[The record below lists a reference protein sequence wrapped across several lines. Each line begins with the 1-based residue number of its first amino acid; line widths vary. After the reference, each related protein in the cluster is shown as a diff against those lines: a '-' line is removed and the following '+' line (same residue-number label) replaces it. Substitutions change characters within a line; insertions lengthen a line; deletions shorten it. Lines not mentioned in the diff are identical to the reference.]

1 VATKKR
7 RKRAAEMP
15 TCVAVGCGQ
24 KVAMKG
30 LRGLCKD
37 CFANPAVREA
47 VEVAVPVRKATGGGA
62 ARPLP
67 VPTAIR
73 PGPNSGKV
81 EVLAERVRL
90 RQQLFHPDDA
100 K

>member
-1 VATKKR
+1 
-7 RKRAAEMP
+7 MP

-24 KVAMKG
+24 KLAMKG
-30 LRGLCKD
+30 LRGLCVR
-37 CFANPAVREA
+37 CFADPSVREV
-47 VEVAVPVRKATGGGA
+47 VEVIVCTKKSKVVGAV
-62 ARPLP
+62 RPLP

-81 EVLAERVRL
+81 EVLAERVRC
-90 RQQLFHPDDA
+90 RQALWHPDDA